1 MKPVIFLGPSL
12 DIATART
19 LIDAEFRPPVRMGD
33 VYRAARARPE
43 CIGIIDGFFEQTP
56 AVWHKEILYA
66 LSEGVPVY
74 GAASMGALRAA
85 ELHPFGMRGVGAIFA
100 QLASGA
106 LEDDDEVAVVH
117 APADLGHAPQSEAMV
132 NLRHGLALA
141 AHAGIV
147 DEAEEARLLAH
158 AKALFYPERSWQRVY
173 SAARA
178 FGMPQE
184 KVARLE
190 AFVTER
196 RPDQKRE
203 DAVALLREIS
213 LGRHDPVPAF
223 AFERT
228 KYWERVETYFA
239 HAGEGYEDDP
249 TFERVRN
256 HARLAPAD
264 REALRDRALLLLLVD
279 GEAVRM
285 GIEVDMRDAFIRFR
299 RKRGL
304 LAPQQLAEWMERN
317 RITREECLEIAR
329 LDCTLE
335 QIAGRRVAQVDWY
348 LRCALKMDG
357 RYGDMVGA
365 VREKWRDVAAR
376 RFGLLGT
383 DDEEMIARALEWY
396 RREYGTLSGTLA
408 EHAVELGFNSERQFL
423 DELCAEFAMRH
434 GEPTEAA
441 S

>member
-12 DIATART
+12 DLGTARAM
-19 LIDAEFRPPVRMGD
+19 IDAEFRPPVRMGD
-33 VYRAARARPE
+33 VYRAARAQPE
-43 CIGIIDGFFEQTP
+43 SIGIIDGFFEQTP

-66 LSEGVPVY
+66 LSEGIPVY

-100 QLASGA
+100 QFASGV

-117 APADLGHAPQSEAMV
+117 APEDLGHAAQSEAMV

-141 AHAGIV
+141 AQAGLV
-147 DEAEEARLLAH
+147 DEAEKAMLLAH
-158 AKALFYPERSWQRVY
+158 AKALFYPERSWARVH

-178 FGMPQE
+178 FGMPHDR
-184 KVARLE
+184 VARLE
-190 AFVTER
+190 AFITER

-203 DAVALLREIS
+203 DAIALLREIAK
-213 LGRHDPVPAF
+213 GRHEPAPTF

-239 HAGEGYEDDP
+239 HAGDGRADDP

-264 REALRDRALLLLLVD
+264 REHLRNRALLLLLVD
-279 GEAVRM
+279 GEAIRM
-285 GIEVDMRDAFIRFR
+285 GIEVDIRDAFMRFR

-304 LAPQQLAEWMERN
+304 LSPQQLAEWMERN
-317 RITREECLEIAR
+317 RISREECLDIAR
-329 LDCTLE
+329 LDFTLE
-335 QIAGRRVAQVDWY
+335 QIAARRVAQVDWY
-348 LRCALKMDG
+348 LACALKMDG
-357 RYGDMVGA
+357 RYGDMIGA
-365 VREKWRDVAAR
+365 VREKWRGAKAR
-376 RFGLLGT
+376 SFGLLGA
-383 DDEEMIARALEWY
+383 DDESTVARALDWY
-396 RREYGTLSGTLA
+396 RHEYGSLSGTVA
-408 EHAVELGFNSERQFL
+408 EHAADLGFDSERQFL
-423 DELCAEFAMRH
+423 DELCAEFAARK
-434 GEPTEAA
+434 GAVTETL